1 MWKSIK
7 LTLKWILFGFI
18 SGFFLA
24 VAGAGPGGASA
35 IFIFLG
41 LALGAVL
48 SIVHNIWRYYQDES
62 RKLVNLIPSGV
73 ILLIVCF
80 PIVTNIIVE
89 ANCTTS
95 ETGSLAKAKVYVE
108 KLGWPI
114 GFLKPDA
121 YELSGCEL
129 GFEYESLEHFRLI
142 IVSPDGS
149 VRLND

>member
-1 MWKSIK
+1 VGNTS
-7 LTLKWILFGFI
+7 
-18 SGFFLA
+18 
-24 VAGAGPGGASA
+24 
-35 IFIFLG
+35 
-41 LALGAVL
+41 AVL